1 MKESLNNLPLFT
13 GGKKHL
19 SPVNKISFISN
30 KSHSED
36 NLFSKKEIENEQKI
50 KNEIFYC
57 DNVSLPEIK
66 KEVNKISTEEITL
79 DKKISKTIDK
89 YRFKSPFFTI

>member
-1 MKESLNNLPLFT
+1 MKESFHNLPLFT
-13 GGKKHL
+13 GGRKTL
-19 SPVNKISFISN
+19 PPVNKISFTSN

-57 DNVSLPEIK
+57 DKISLPEVE
-66 KEVNKISTEEITL
+66 KEVNKVSIEEITL

-89 YRFKSPFFTI
+89 YRFKSPFLKI